1 MTPTRQ
7 RILNA
12 LKTGDMTVS
21 EVHQFHLPD
30 MARSSV
36 HEAIERLHK
45 AGEIHRSKWYRTVGP
60 LAPVYRFGPGKDK
73 PKPKALSEAQRT
85 ARYRT
90 EHDIEVRVKR
100 AASEGNPLG
109 PWFQLLQR

>member
-7 RILNA
+7 RILDA
-12 LKTGDMTVS
+12 LKTGDMSVS
-21 EVHQFHLPD
+21 EIHQFHLPD
-30 MARSSV
+30 MARTTV
-36 HEAIERLHK
+36 LEAAERLRK

-73 PKPKALSEAQRT
+73 PKPKALTEAQRT

-90 EHDIEVRVKR
+90 EHDTEVRVKR
-100 AASEGNPLG
+100 AAREGSQLG
-109 PWFQLLQR
+109 PWIQLLQK